1 MKRILLLTVVF
12 IMMLGTSF
20 SFAQADADNFYKS
33 DWVKVEKVSFSNQ
46 YKMKVA
52 GNLFLPKTMK
62 EGEKYPAIIVGH
74 PMGAVKE
81 QSANLYATK
90 MAERGFVTLSID
102 LSFWGASEGEPRNAV
117 LPEVYAE
124 DFSAAVDFLGTRPF
138 VDRNN
143 IGVIGIC
150 GSGSFAISA
159 AKIEPRLKA
168 IATISMYNMGTASRN
183 GLKHALTLEQRK
195 QIMAEAAEQRY
206 AEFLGGETK
215 YTGGTVHEVTENS
228 GPIEREFYEFYRTQ
242 RGEFTPEGAT
252 PMTTTHPTLSM
263 PEQSLYIIVS
273 GILHTFT
280 TQQGEDKTVRFLSE
294 GDAILCY
301 NTSKHSVKTLTRCVA
316 YYISEDEIEELC
328 ATSITFS
335 NLIRQMMEY
344 QFYLKEEMSV
354 NARKLTIRERYLS
367 LLSEIPDILYRV
379 PLKYITY
386 YLGADVTSLGYL
398 AGSCK

>member
-1 MKRILLLTVVF
+1 MYGKHLKKLCFEYQVEEKEVKELLARMERVIWIKEKRLLL
-12 IMMLGTSF
+12 L
-20 SFAQADADNFYKS
+20 QC
-33 DWVKVEKVSFSNQ
+33 
-46 YKMKVA
+46 
-52 GNLFLPKTMK
+52 P
-62 EGEKYPAIIVGH
+62 
-74 PMGAVKE
+74 
-81 QSANLYATK
+81 
-90 MAERGFVTLSID
+90 
-102 LSFWGASEGEPRNAV
+102 
-117 LPEVYAE
+117 
-124 DFSAAVDFLGTRPF
+124 
-138 VDRNN
+138 
-143 IGVIGIC
+143 
-150 GSGSFAISA
+150 
-159 AKIEPRLKA
+159 
-168 IATISMYNMGTASRN
+168 SR
-183 GLKHALTLEQRK
+183 A
-195 QIMAEAAEQRY
+195 
-206 AEFLGGETK
+206 
-215 YTGGTVHEVTENS
+215 
-228 GPIEREFYEFYRTQ
+228 
-242 RGEFTPEGAT
+242 
-252 PMTTTHPTLSM
+252 
-263 PEQSLYIIVS
+263 LYIIVS

-398 AGSCK
+398 AGRL

>member
-1 MKRILLLTVVF
+1 MEAYLKKLCF
-12 IMMLGTSF
+12 EY
-20 SFAQADADNFYKS
+20 Q
-33 DWVKVEKVSFSNQ
+33 VEE
-46 YKMKVA
+46 
-52 GNLFLPKTMK
+52 K
-62 EGEKYPAIIVGH
+62 E
-74 PMGAVKE
+74 VKE
-81 QSANLYATK
+81 LLAR
-90 MAERGFVTLSID
+90 MER
-102 LSFWGASEGEPRNAV
+102 
-117 LPEVYAE
+117 VYL
-124 DFSAAVDFLGTRPF
+124 D
-138 VDRNN
+138 
-143 IGVIGIC
+143 
-150 GSGSFAISA
+150 
-159 AKIEPRLKA
+159 K
-168 IATISMYNMGTASRN
+168 
-183 GLKHALTLEQRK
+183 
-195 QIMAEAAEQRY
+195 
-206 AEFLGGETK
+206 GETIA
-215 YTGGTVHEVTENS
+215 S
-228 GPIEREFYEFYRTQ
+228 
-242 RGEFTPEGAT
+242 AT
-252 PMTTTHPTLSM
+252 M

-301 NTSKHSVKTLTRCVA
+301 NTSKHSVKTLTRSVA

>member
-1 MKRILLLTVVF
+1 MEAYLKKLCF
-12 IMMLGTSF
+12 EY
-20 SFAQADADNFYKS
+20 Q
-33 DWVKVEKVSFSNQ
+33 VEE
-46 YKMKVA
+46 
-52 GNLFLPKTMK
+52 K
-62 EGEKYPAIIVGH
+62 E
-74 PMGAVKE
+74 VKE
-81 QSANLYATK
+81 LLAR
-90 MAERGFVTLSID
+90 MER
-102 LSFWGASEGEPRNAV
+102 
-117 LPEVYAE
+117 VYL
-124 DFSAAVDFLGTRPF
+124 D
-138 VDRNN
+138 
-143 IGVIGIC
+143 
-150 GSGSFAISA
+150 
-159 AKIEPRLKA
+159 K
-168 IATISMYNMGTASRN
+168 
-183 GLKHALTLEQRK
+183 
-195 QIMAEAAEQRY
+195 
-206 AEFLGGETK
+206 GETIA
-215 YTGGTVHEVTENS
+215 S
-228 GPIEREFYEFYRTQ
+228 
-242 RGEFTPEGAT
+242 AT
-252 PMTTTHPTLSM
+252 M

-280 TQQGEDKTVRFLSE
+280 IRQGEEKTVRFLSE

-344 QFYLKEEMSV
+344 QFYLKEMSV